1 MEKSQLLRLAR
12 EHGTPLFIIDHKV
25 LRETYLQFKKYLPRV
40 QAYYAVKS
48 NPHPELVKTLYKLGA
63 SFDVASM
70 PEFEVVHDNI
80 KKLPAKARQDFI
92 WDKIIY
98 ANPIKAIETLE
109 ALDQYKILLTYD
121 NIEEVKKIKKHAPIP
136 ALSSA
141 SRFPTPA
148 RSWNF
153 PPNSVVPRA
162 KPLT

>member
-1 MEKSQLLRLAR
+1 MEKSQLRRMAR
-12 EHGTPLFIIDHKV
+12 KFGTPLFIIDHKV

-48 NPHPELVKTLYKLGA
+48 NPHPEIVRTLYKMGA

-80 KKLPAKARQDFI
+80 KHLPARERQDFI

-109 ALDQYKILLTYD
+109 ALDRYKILSDLRQHRGGQENQEARSSLRSCPPPSGSEHRLRRGTLLQ
-121 NIEEVKKIKKHAPIP
+121 VR
-136 ALSSA
+136 LSSGR
-141 SRFPTPA
+141 SR
-148 RSWNF
+148 
-153 PPNSVVPRA
+153 
-162 KPLT
+162 